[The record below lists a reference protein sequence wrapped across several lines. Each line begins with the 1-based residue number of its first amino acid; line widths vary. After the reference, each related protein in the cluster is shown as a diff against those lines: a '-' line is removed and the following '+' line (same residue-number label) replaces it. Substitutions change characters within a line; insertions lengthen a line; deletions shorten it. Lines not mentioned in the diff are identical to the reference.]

1 MNPKEETEKAEW
13 RKKMFHTVKAQ
24 LDANPVLQK
33 MLERAHPN
41 QIVQFVEDYAHEKVR
56 WIDRGD
62 EDQNWVEHEELKWLE
77 RANKCLDQILQ
88 KKLFDAHCLWR
99 AEQLHTPEV
108 KVTFDFRKWERDI
121 RNCLF
126 IEPITEQDVSLYM
139 QYLNDN
145 NFEEELGFLEGWQDY
160 EDITEAYQTEESDR
174 SVPEWYDFHNGR
186 TGLGVYMTLPDIRG
200 EKERFYMDLWRQ
212 QQLEE
217 RQKLEKQVAEDVKN
231 GIVSDATDTRPTFA
245 YYQPEWEKW
254 FVTTFEDKKTI
265 KKYKSYTKGRKENY
279 FDENLEE
286 ALDILAMADRPVPIE
301 GWFDWKEAVYRSA
314 QGYIRTRIAEA
325 MYEAYDQYRLNV
337 DLGIGFA
344 VTERLVLNDDW
355 YRKAILIGRER
366 NGEPRNFDF

>member
-186 TGLGVYMTLPDIRG
+186 KGLGVYMTLPDIRG

>member
-1 MNPKEETEKAEW
+1 
-13 RKKMFHTVKAQ
+13 
-24 LDANPVLQK
+24 
-33 MLERAHPN
+33 
-41 QIVQFVEDYAHEKVR
+41 
-56 WIDRGD
+56 
-62 EDQNWVEHEELKWLE
+62 
-77 RANKCLDQILQ
+77 
-88 KKLFDAHCLWR
+88 
-99 AEQLHTPEV
+99 
-108 KVTFDFRKWERDI
+108 
-121 RNCLF
+121 
-126 IEPITEQDVSLYM
+126 
-139 QYLNDN
+139 
-145 NFEEELGFLEGWQDY
+145 
-160 EDITEAYQTEESDR
+160 
-174 SVPEWYDFHNGR
+174 
-186 TGLGVYMTLPDIRG
+186 MTLPDIRG

-265 KKYKSYTKGRKENY
+265 KKYRSYTKGSKENY